1 MSGGSPKSCRSR
13 HDGKFA
19 GKSSQVR
26 QVLYLHGF
34 ASGPRSSKG
43 LFFRD
48 RFAAKGVPVDLPD
61 LAAGDFEH
69 LTLTGQLE
77 VIDARVQ
84 ALAPDVLMG
93 SSLGGY
99 LAALY
104 AARHPG
110 PRRVV
115 LLAPGFG
122 FARRWPESLGA
133 EVLREWRE
141 RGWKDV
147 YHYGENRPARL
158 GYELIEDGRRY
169 EDYPDVTDPVL
180 VLHGT
185 RDDVVPAAWSEK
197 FAANRPNVTLRLV
210 DSDHEMLDVLETLWE
225 AVWAFVKDGL

>member
-1 MSGGSPKSCRSR
+1 M
-13 HDGKFA
+13 
-19 GKSSQVR
+19 R

-48 RFAAKGVPVDLPD
+48 RFAAQGVPVDLPD

-77 VIDARVQ
+77 VVDARVQ
-84 ALAPDVLMG
+84 ALAPEVLMG

-110 PRRVV
+110 RLRRVV

-133 EVLREWRE
+133 EVLSQWRE
-141 RGWKDV
+141 RGWTEV

-158 GYELIEDGRRY
+158 GYQLVEDGRRY

-185 RDDVVPAAWSEK
+185 RDDVVPAAWSEE
-197 FAANRPNVTLRLV
+197 FAASRPNVTLRLV
-210 DSDHEMLDVLETLWE
+210 DSDHEMLDVLDQLWDE
-225 AVWAFVKDGL
+225 VWAFVAENPRTAY